1 MSDNI
6 TGSMVGKS
14 ASANAKASAAKVIA
28 DKVGMLLDVRGFR
41 VTKQEPYSSDTLY
54 GAKFTIEHECK
65 LTEGRQIEARYVPGD
80 DTFWIRFDFPSFI
93 DVDDNLRPVE
103 PSHYRMDYFDHS
115 EDPEFYSKATKSHC
129 EKLLEVWDDTVM
141 KNIAKGRRYLRASD
155 NPSPITDVTKG
166 VKYIEGVWDQYT
178 RMFRVHKAKTH
189 GLEAEAKK
197 MKEYISGMEKV
208 FKGSHTHS
216 QTYGGKLSRSYKTD
230 NLGEIMVQM
239 DYDSNGSVGLDSVTV
254 PKGRATAFLKHMLR
268 WKG

>member
-1 MSDNI
+1 
-6 TGSMVGKS
+6 
-14 ASANAKASAAKVIA
+14 
-28 DKVGMLLDVRGFR
+28 
-41 VTKQEPYSSDTLY
+41 
-54 GAKFTIEHECK
+54 
-65 LTEGRQIEARYVPGD
+65 
-80 DTFWIRFDFPSFI
+80 
-93 DVDDNLRPVE
+93 
-103 PSHYRMDYFDHS
+103 MDYFNDGTFCAK
-115 EDPEFYSKATKSHC
+115 DSKNTC

-141 KNIAKGRRYLRASD
+141 KNIVKGRRYLRASD

-178 RMFRVHKAKTH
+178 RMFRVHKAKAN
-189 GLEAEAKK
+189 LMESEAKK
-197 MKEYISGMEKV
+197 MKGYISGMEKV

-216 QTYGGKLSRSYKTD
+216 QTYGDKVSRSYKTD

>member
-6 TGSMVGKS
+6 TGSMVGES
-14 ASANAKASAAKVIA
+14 ANANAKASAAKTIA
-28 DKVGMLLDVRGFR
+28 NKVGMLLDVRGFM
-41 VTKQEPYSSDTLY
+41 VTKQEPYSSDTRY

-65 LTEGRQIEARYVPGD
+65 LTDGREIEAMYLPGD
-80 DTFWIRFDFPSFI
+80 DTFFILFSFPQFKDI
-93 DVDDNLRPVE
+93 DGDAISLGDG
-103 PSHYRMDYFDHS
+103 HYRMDYFNDGTFCAK
-115 EDPEFYSKATKSHC
+115 DSKNTC

-141 KNIAKGRRYLRASD
+141 KNIVKGRRYLRASD

-178 RMFRVHKAKTH
+178 RMFRVHKAKAN
-189 GLEAEAKK
+189 LMESEAKK
-197 MKEYISGMEKV
+197 MKGYISGMEKV

-216 QTYGGKLSRSYKTD
+216 QTYGDKVSRSYKTD